1 MIRKSINKKNNWYNQ
16 FNKQIHMNITNI
28 TNTLYLSI
36 LFSLVQF
43 SVVGGLNHT
52 FDL

>member
-16 FNKQIHMNITNI
+16 FNKQIHMNITN
-28 TNTLYLSI
+28 TLNLNI

-52 FDL
+52 FDP